1 MRTAF
6 LLTLTVC
13 TATATASPPA
23 LIPRLD
29 PDGLPLPP
37 GAVRRLGSGLFRVGN
52 PDIVRAGID
61 GLLFPRADAA
71 GCAACFVKLFTSPD
85 LLAELGANARRRAQ
99 DKYRLTDT
107 IAAYDALYR
116 RFGGG

>member
-1 MRTAF
+1 M
-6 LLTLTVC
+6 
-13 TATATASPPA
+13 AT
-23 LIPRLD
+23 
-29 PDGLPLPP
+29 GLPVVVTNV
-37 GAVRRLGSGLFRVGN
+37 GGN